1 MVDEK
6 DLRIIEILQKD
17 ARTTYT
23 EIAKRLRVS
32 ESTIRKRVKQLED
45 DGIIKGYTINVDP
58 TKLGYNTVTIL
69 GLDVEPS
76 KFLEAARKIT
86 ELPQVKSV
94 STSTGDHMI
103 MAEIWTEDG
112 NELTR
117 LISNEIGRIDGVKR
131 LCPAILLEKLK
142 G

>member
-58 TKLGYNTVTIL
+58 TKLGYKN
-69 GLDVEPS
+69 
-76 KFLEAARKIT
+76 
-86 ELPQVKSV
+86 Q
-94 STSTGDHMI
+94 MI
-103 MAEIWTEDG
+103 
-112 NELTR
+112 
-117 LISNEIGRIDGVKR
+117 
-131 LCPAILLEKLK
+131 
-142 G
+142 